1 VAVAQTLHFR
11 RAAEELHLT
20 QPALSRQIQALE
32 TQLGIVLLQRDR
44 RTVALTKAGRQ
55 LLEDAVPLLAAADA
69 ARRRAQRASRGPDRL
84 VVGFRAGLILTDAI
98 RRFTELHPEVTV
110 DTRRIDWDEQE
121 TAVLSGQVDIAYVRR
136 PVVERGLRLIPLF
149 TEPRLAALP
158 AAHPLADEPSLTM
171 AAIAAERHLHF
182 LDPVNGSSG
191 RLRLRSV
198 EEKLEFVASGDGIIV
213 LPLSATAHYT
223 RPDITY
229 VPLTDAEPDE
239 VLLACEASR
248 RSKLLTAFIDSARRA
263 VQPRATPSL
272 AAAGQR
278 G

>member
-1 VAVAQTLHFR
+1 M
-11 RAAEELHLT
+11 
-20 QPALSRQIQALE
+20 
-32 TQLGIVLLQRDR
+32 LLQRDR
-44 RTVALTKAGRQ
+44 RNVALTKAGRQ

-98 RRFTELHPEVTV
+98 RRFTGRHPEVTV
-110 DTRRIDWDEQE
+110 ETRRIDWDEQE

-158 AAHPLADEPSLTM
+158 AGHPLADESSLTM

-182 LDPVNGSSG
+182 LDPVNGSHG

-213 LPLSATAHYT
+213 LPLSATEHYT
-223 RPDITY
+223 RPDIAY
-229 VPLTDAEPDE
+229 VPLDDAEPDE
-239 VLLACEASR
+239 VLLACEVSR
-248 RSKLLTAFIDSARRA
+248 RSKLLTAFIDSAREA
-263 VQPRATPSL
+263 VDAARPTPAM
-272 AAAGQR
+272 AAAGR
-278 G
+278 HAG